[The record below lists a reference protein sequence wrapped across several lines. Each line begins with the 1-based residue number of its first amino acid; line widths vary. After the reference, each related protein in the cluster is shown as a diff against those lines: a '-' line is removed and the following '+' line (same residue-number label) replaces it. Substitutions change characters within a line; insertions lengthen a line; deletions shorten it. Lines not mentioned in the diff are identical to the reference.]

1 MIQHIENE
9 LNFVSMYV
17 LHAFPQIS
25 IHISQIYENVKLIV
39 VLVPVEIIGHLLSF
53 STFFKESAF
62 FWVILK
68 RVTTGINMY

>member
-53 STFFKESAF
+53 STFFKVSAF
-62 FWVILK
+62 FFFW
-68 RVTTGINMY
+68 

>member
-25 IHISQIYENVKLIV
+25 IHISQIYENVN
-39 VLVPVEIIGHLLSF
+39 E
-53 STFFKESAF
+53 
-62 FWVILK
+62 
-68 RVTTGINMY
+68 